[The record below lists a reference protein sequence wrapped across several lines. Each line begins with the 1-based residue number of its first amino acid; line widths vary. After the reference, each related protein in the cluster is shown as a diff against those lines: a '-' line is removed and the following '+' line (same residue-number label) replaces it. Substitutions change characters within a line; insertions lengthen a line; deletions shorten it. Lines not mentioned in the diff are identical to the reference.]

1 MPKGKTIHKKEY
13 PVFLQLLLEARQ
25 AAGFTQIQL
34 GAKAGLSQAYISAVE
49 RGVLR
54 LDTLQL
60 HTWLHACGTDLAVF
74 GAELEKRLLAFEA
87 GKSGAVR
94 KASRRSEG

>member
-74 GAELEKRLLAFEA
+74 GAELEKRLRAFEA